1 MKIRKFKIL
10 KVFFAVLASFIT
22 FAVCASVFAE
32 PETNTLWG
40 QLGLENS
47 PESMTT
53 TVQVAVLL
61 TLLSLLPSILI
72 MTTSFTRIVIVMSFI
87 RNAIGVQQSPPNQ
100 VIVGISLFLTL
111 FVMSPV
117 IGDIKTTA
125 YDPYV
130 AGEITQEVALENA
143 AKPLREFMLR
153 QTYTKDLN
161 MFMSLAKSEVPES
174 YDDIPMETIIPAFIT
189 SEIKRA
195 FQMGFFLYIPFIVID
210 MVVASTLMSMGMMM
224 LPPVMISLPF
234 KLMLFILVDGWGLL
248 IKTLVSSF
256 G

>member
-1 MKIRKFKIL
+1 MRKNKIIMIL
-10 KVFFAVLASFIT
+10 LTVLTAFIAFSVTAS
-22 FAVCASVFAE
+22 AE
-32 PETNTLWG
+32 PETTSIWG
-40 QLGLENS
+40 QLGIQDT
-47 PESMTT
+47 PESMAT

-61 TLLSLLPSILI
+61 TILSILPTILI
-72 MTTSFTRIVIVMSFI
+72 MMTSFTRIVIVMSFV
-87 RNAIGVQQSPPNQ
+87 RNAMGMQQSPPNQ
-100 VIVGISLFLTL
+100 VIIGISLFLTY

-117 IGDIKTTA
+117 ISDIKATA

-130 AGEITQEVALENA
+130 AGEITQEVAIEYA

-153 QTYTKDLN
+153 QTYSKDMN
-161 MFMSLAKSEVPES
+161 MFLSLSGSEVPET
-174 YDDIPMETIIPAFIT
+174 YDDIPMEVVIPSFIT
-189 SEIKRA
+189 SEVKRA

-248 IKTLVSSF
+248 IKTLVSGF
-256 G
+256 L